1 MRAFVWAF
9 AAACAATAAF
19 VACGDAQPYKTPASD
34 KNFDDPDDPG
44 SSGGGDPFGK
54 KDASGDAA
62 GRFCVADRDCP
73 AAFRC
78 TYPVASGC
86 SASGTCQ
93 GFDSTKCVE
102 TTACGCNNVTLEY
115 CLVPGSAPA
124 AVSALGACDG
134 GVVVIDAGAD
144 ATETDASGE

>member
-1 MRAFVWAF
+1 MRASLWV
-9 AAACAATAAF
+9 AAVACAAAVAF
-19 VACGDAQPYKTPASD
+19 VACGDTQPFKTPASD

-93 GFDSTKCVE
+93 GFDSTKCVQ

-124 AVSALGACDG
+124 AVAALGACDG
-134 GVVVIDAGAD
+134 GVIPVDAGDD
-144 ATETDASGE
+144 ASDASGD